1 MVSVYLDTV
10 LEHISANLRGV
21 PDLEEACSSIE
32 DCNVL
37 VKTSMED
44 EMRNTPIG
52 GSDILPDVR
61 ISPFEGQRIHS
72 GLKA

>member
-10 LEHISANLRGV
+10 LEDISADLRGV
-21 PDLEEACSSIE
+21 PDFEEACSSIE
-32 DCNVL
+32 DCNAL
-37 VKTSMED
+37 VKRSIED

-61 ISPFEGQRIHS
+61 LSPFEGQRIHS